1 MAKSFQMVTLPAAS
15 LRERSVEVEQK
26 IIGTPE
32 FQGFLDALIE
42 TMFVEDGVGIAAP
55 QVGQNIRVFIVSEVT
70 GARAY
75 INPEITKTSEAQQ
88 ESEEGC
94 LSVPGVWGI
103 VDRARKIHLRALDRH
118 GRRVEFDAK
127 DFMATVYQHEL
138 DHLNGILFI
147 DKATKIVKGS
157 EKIKKFFSK
166 K

>member
-1 MAKSFQMVTLPAAS
+1 MAKPLSMVTLPVAS
-15 LRERSVEVEQK
+15 LRERSAEVEPK
-26 IIGTPE
+26 MIGTPE

-55 QVGQNIRVFIVSEVT
+55 QVGRNVRVFIVSEAM
-70 GARAY
+70 GAKTY
-75 INPEITKTSEAQQ
+75 INPEITKMSEAQQ

-94 LSVPGVWGI
+94 LSVPGVWGL
-103 VDRARKIHLRALDRH
+103 VDRAKKIHFKALDRH

-147 DKATKIVKGS
+147 DKAKKIVKGS
-157 EKIKKFFSK
+157 EKINGFFSK

>member
-1 MAKSFQMVTLPAAS
+1 MAKSFPMVTLPTAS
-15 LRERSVEVEQK
+15 LRERSVEVDPK
-26 IIGTPE
+26 MIGTPE
-32 FQGFLDALIE
+32 FQGFLDTLIE

-55 QVGQNIRVFIVSEVT
+55 QVGQNIRVFIVSEVN

-75 INPEITKTSEAQQ
+75 INPEITKMSETQQ
-88 ESEEGC
+88 ISEEGC
-94 LSVPGVWGI
+94 LSVPGVWGM
-103 VDRARKIHLRALDRH
+103 VDRAKKIHFRALDRH

-157 EKIKKFFSK
+157 EKIKTFFSK